1 MTSPITLSFPSAEID
16 FPALC
21 AALRVRERSDDEFE
35 LRAMAAEISAVA
47 QPKALYA
54 MAFIEAKGE
63 DYIIADGTRFTS
75 RVMRVNLEDAHRC
88 FPFVCTSGR
97 EAEAWAEAQSGFM
110 RRFWADALNQ
120 AVLHAAALALQ
131 RHIQDRYQPGSV
143 SMMNPGSL
151 ADWPLREQR
160 SLFSLLGNVREAIGV
175 ELTKSLLMVP
185 TKSVSG
191 ILFPAEESFASCQ
204 LCPRELCPN
213 RRAPYDP
220 ELYDRKYRATQTSEA
235 APAPESGTGSGRSQQ
250 PVSTN
255 GSLHEHDR

>member
-1 MTSPITLSFPSAEID
+1 MTSPIILACSSAEID
-16 FPALC
+16 LPSVMAELH
-21 AALRVRERSDDEFE
+21 VGQGSEDETE
-35 LRAMAAEISAVA
+35 LRAMTAEMRALA

-63 DYIIADGTRFTS
+63 DYVVVDGMRLTS
-75 RVMRVNLEDAHRC
+75 RVLRVNLEEVHRC

-97 EAEAWAEAQSGFM
+97 EAEAWAAAQDGFM

-120 AVLHAAALALQ
+120 ALLHAAALLLQ
-131 RHIQDRYQPGSV
+131 EHIRDRYQLGSL

-160 SLFSLLGNVREAIGV
+160 SLFSLLGSVREAIGV

-191 ILFPAEESFASCQ
+191 IFFPAEESFASCQ

-220 ELYDRKYRATQTSEA
+220 EMYDRKYR
-235 APAPESGTGSGRSQQ
+235 
-250 PVSTN
+250 N
-255 GSLHEHDR
+255 IK

>member
-1 MTSPITLSFPSAEID
+1 MTSPIALSFPHGAEID
-16 FPALC
+16 FPALRTS
-21 AALRVRERSDDEFE
+21 LRVREKSDDESE
-35 LRAMAAEISAVA
+35 LRAMAAEIRAVA
-47 QPKALYA
+47 QPKALLA
-54 MAFIEAKGE
+54 VAFIEAKGE
-63 DYIIADGTRFTS
+63 DYIIADGIRFTS

-120 AVLHAAALALQ
+120 AVLHTAVLALQ
-131 RHIQDRYQPGSV
+131 GHIRERYQLESL
-143 SMMNPGSL
+143 SIMNPGSL

-160 SLFSLLGNVREAIGV
+160 SLFSLLGNVQEAIGV

-191 ILFPAEESFASCQ
+191 IMFPAEESFASCQ

-213 RRAPYDP
+213 RRAPYDS
-220 ELYDRKYRATQTSEA
+220 ELYDRKYRTTQIAEA
-235 APAPESGTGSGRSQQ
+235 GSR
-250 PVSTN
+250 
-255 GSLHEHDR
+255 